1 MRMRSVFYAGRG
13 LREIEIIYL
22 KEVPA
27 GLPGFFLSTKG
38 SVYCLSCRAGEEK
51 KGVAIL
57 QCFTMLQNRFTV
69 GFDLHGSP
77 MDRHLLDL
85 GLAVY
90 DETLKVRSTSDAC
103 K

>member
-1 MRMRSVFYAGRG
+1 MPVS
-13 LREIEIIYL
+13 
-22 KEVPA
+22 
-27 GLPGFFLSTKG
+27 S
-38 SVYCLSCRAGEEK
+38 LSCRAGEKK
-51 KGVAIL
+51 KGVAVMKY
-57 QCFTMLQNRFTV
+57 FTMMQNRFTV

-90 DETLKVRSTSDAC
+90 DETLKVRSANVVC

>member
-1 MRMRSVFYAGRG
+1 MILCKSEPLTLSVC
-13 LREIEIIYL
+13 
-22 KEVPA
+22 
-27 GLPGFFLSTKG
+27 S
-38 SVYCLSCRAGEEK
+38 LSCRADEEK

-90 DETLKVRSTSDAC
+90 DETLKVRSANVPVSSLSCRASEE
-103 K
+103 KIGGAILK